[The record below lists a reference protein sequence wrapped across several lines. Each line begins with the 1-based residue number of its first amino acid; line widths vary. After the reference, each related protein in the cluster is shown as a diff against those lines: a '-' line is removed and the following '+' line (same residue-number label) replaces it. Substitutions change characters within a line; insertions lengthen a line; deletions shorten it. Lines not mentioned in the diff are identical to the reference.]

1 MVDVRDTIERLARE
15 RGDDLASLSRLLG
28 RNAAYMQQF
37 IRRGV
42 PRKLDEE
49 DRGTLARYFGVDEV
63 LLGAPSPSP
72 AKAVRDRLKVVARLP
87 IGASAGPG
95 ALAGE
100 ERPQV
105 GMAFDPRFL
114 RDLTTN
120 PDAISLIRVT
130 GDSMVPTLSAGDDI
144 LVDTG
149 DTADRLRDG
158 IYVLR
163 IDDAVNV
170 KRIAMA
176 PGKRFTIMS
185 DNPAY
190 PPMTHWQPDQVT
202 VVGRVVWVGRRVS

>member
-37 IRRGV
+37 IKRGV
-42 PRKLDEE
+42 PRKLDED
-49 DRGTLARYFGVDEV
+49 DRGKLARYFGIEEV
-63 LLGAPSPSP
+63 LLGAPPPSP
-72 AKAVRDRLKVVARLP
+72 AKAVRDRLKVVARLTV
-87 IGASAGPG
+87 GASAGPG

-114 RDLTTN
+114 RDLTAN

-149 DTADRLRDG
+149 DAGDQLRDG

-163 IDDAVNV
+163 IDDAINV
-170 KRIAMA
+170 KRVAMA
-176 PGKRFTIMS
+176 PGKRFTIVS

-190 PPMTHWQPDQVT
+190 PPMSDWRPDQVA
-202 VVGRVVWVGRRVS
+202 VVGRVIWVGRRVS